1 MANKKRK
8 SKLKLRRFLPS
19 VRQLFFAS
27 LVVFGLAVLALSFS
41 VRATE
46 VPDPSEI
53 AVAQTS
59 ILYYDDG
66 VTELGRLGEANRV
79 SVNMEQIP
87 IYAQQAILA
96 AEDRDFYNHGGF
108 SIRGISRAI
117 FTNLIGASGAGG
129 GSTITQQYAKNAYL
143 TQERSLSRKYRE
155 LVLSIKLETIVA
167 KDQILNDY
175 LNTIYFGRGSY
186 GISTAANQ
194 YFNKNVVEL
203 NLSEAAL
210 LAAIIQAPNG
220 LAPEENLEGLTHRW
234 NYVLDGMASQSW
246 ITAEERKNVQFP
258 TIFPNQNVNSF
269 GGPQGYLIEQVRQTM
284 FENGITEDQ
293 INLSVLRVI
302 TTFNKI
308 AQDAL
313 VKAVLDEGPTENIE
327 GLRIGVASVRPETG
341 EVVAIYGGADYLV
354 NQLNNATQMI
364 GQAGST
370 FKAFTLAAALE
381 NNVTLAT
388 TFSGKNK
395 TMVDNYEVVNYGD
408 KSYGDQITLLNATE
422 NSVNS
427 AYVELANLIGRE
439 VVFEAA
445 KRAGIPADAV
455 GMEPNLAFTLGTTS
469 PNVVDI
475 AAAYATFASRGLQ
488 VSPSY
493 ISSVTASSGE
503 IIYKLSPKP
512 VQAFST
518 DIADTVNYALQKVVT
533 NGTGKAAKAL
543 GRPVAGKTGTT
554 NDNKSALFAG
564 YTPELATAV
573 MFVKDGPD
581 GKPMTL
587 AGTGGMVKVTGG
599 SYPARI
605 FTAYMKGALA
615 DKPVTKFAPLP
626 AGVLDGVNPTSS
638 PVAPVLPSDLPS
650 PLPVVEAPVATLV
663 VVPDLVGKSISQAL
677 VLLSG
682 ANLLGNFVMSNGAPL
697 PANTSAL
704 IVVSQ
709 NPVVSSVVTP
719 GATILISVQ

>member
-1 MANKKRK
+1 MATKKRK
-8 SKLKLRRFLPS
+8 PKRKLWRILPS
-19 VRQLFFAS
+19 IRQLFFVG
-27 LVVFGLAVLALSFS
+27 LVAFGLGVLALSFS
-41 VRATE
+41 VRVTA
-46 VPDPSEI
+46 VPAPSEI
-53 AVAQTS
+53 SVAQTS

-79 SVNMEQIP
+79 SVEMAQIP
-87 IYAQQAILA
+87 LLAQQAILA

-117 FTNLIGASGAGG
+117 YTNLTGASGAGG

-143 TQERSLSRKYRE
+143 TQERTLARKYRE

-186 GISTAANQ
+186 GIATAANQ
-194 YFNKNVVEL
+194 YFDKNVVEL
-203 NLSEAAL
+203 NLAESAL

-220 LAPEENLEGLTHRW
+220 LAPEDNLERLTNRW
-234 NYVLDGMASQSW
+234 NYVLDGMATQGW
-246 ITAEERKNVQFP
+246 ITAEERSNVQFP
-258 TIFPNQNVNSF
+258 AIIPNQAVNIF
-269 GGPQGYLIEQVRQTM
+269 GGPQGYLIEQVRQM
-284 FENGITEDQ
+284 LFEKGVTEDQ
-293 INLSVLRVI
+293 INLSGLRVI
-302 TTFNKI
+302 TTFNKV

-313 VKAVLDEGPTENIE
+313 INAVLEEGPTENIE

-370 FKAFTLAAALE
+370 FKPFTLAAALE

-388 TFSGKNK
+388 TFSGLNK
-395 TMVDNYEVVNYGD
+395 TMVDNYEVINYGD
-408 KSYGDQITLLNATE
+408 RSYGDQITLLSATE
-422 NSVNS
+422 DSVNS
-427 AYVELANLIGRE
+427 AYVELANLVGRE

-488 VSPSY
+488 VSPAY
-493 ISSVTASSGE
+493 IKSVTASSGE
-503 IIYKLSPKP
+503 VIFKLTPKP

-518 DIADTVNYALQKVVT
+518 DIADTVNFALQKVVT
-533 NGTGKAAKAL
+533 AGTGRAAKAL

-581 GKPMTL
+581 GQPVTL
-587 AGTGGMVKVTGG
+587 SGTGGLQKVTGG

-626 AGVLDGVNPTSS
+626 TGAPDGANPTSI
-638 PVAPVLPSDLPS
+638 PTTEAVPTAAPG
-650 PLPVVEAPVATLV
+650 VEAPAVIPVA
-663 VVPDLVGKSISQAL
+663 VPDLTGKSISQAL
-677 VLLSG
+677 SLLSG
-682 ANLLGNFVMSNGAPL
+682 ANLLGNFVMSNGTPL

-704 IVVSQ
+704 VVVSQ
-709 NPVVSSVVTP
+709 NPVFNSVVTP
-719 GATILISVQ
+719 GATIMIVVQ

>member
-1 MANKKRK
+1 MATKKRK
-8 SKLKLRRFLPS
+8 PKRKLWRILPS
-19 VRQLFFAS
+19 LRQLFFVG
-27 LVVFGLAVLALSFS
+27 LVVFGLGVLALSFS
-41 VRATE
+41 VRVTA
-46 VPDPSEI
+46 VPAPSEI
-53 AVAQTS
+53 SVAQTS

-79 SVNMEQIP
+79 SVEMEQIP
-87 IYAQQAILA
+87 LLAQQAILA

-117 FTNLIGASGAGG
+117 FTNLTGASGAGG

-143 TQERSLSRKYRE
+143 TQERTLARKYRE

-186 GISTAANQ
+186 GIATAANQ
-194 YFNKNVVEL
+194 YFDKNVVEL
-203 NLSEAAL
+203 NLAESAL

-220 LAPEENLEGLTHRW
+220 LAPEDNLEGLTNRW
-234 NYVLDGMASQSW
+234 NYVLDGMATQGW
-246 ITAEERKNVQFP
+246 ITAEERSNVQFP
-258 TIFPNQNVNSF
+258 AIIPNQAVNIF
-269 GGPQGYLIEQVRQTM
+269 GGPQGYLIEQVRQTL
-284 FENGITEDQ
+284 FEKGITEDQ
-293 INLSVLRVI
+293 INLSGLRVI
-302 TTFNKI
+302 TTFNKV

-313 VKAVLDEGPTENIE
+313 INAVLEEGPTENIE

-370 FKAFTLAAALE
+370 FKPFTLAAALE

-388 TFSGKNK
+388 TFSGLNK
-395 TMVDNYEVVNYGD
+395 TMVDNYEVINYGD

-427 AYVELANLIGRE
+427 AYVELANLVGRE

-469 PNVVDI
+469 PNVIDI

-493 ISSVTASSGE
+493 INSVTASSGE
-503 IIYKLSPKP
+503 VIFKLIPKP

-518 DIADTVNYALQKVVT
+518 DIADTVNFALQKVVT
-533 NGTGKAAKAL
+533 AGTGRAAKAL

-581 GKPMTL
+581 GQPMTL
-587 AGTGGMVKVTGG
+587 AGTGGLEKVTGG

-626 AGVLDGVNPTSS
+626 TGAPDGANPTGT
-638 PVAPVLPSDLPS
+638 PLPAVDPATVPGVEVPIVAPV
-650 PLPVVEAPVATLV
+650 A
-663 VVPDLVGKSISQAL
+663 VPDLTGKSIAQAL

-682 ANLLGNFVMSNGAPL
+682 SNLLGNFVMSNGAAL
-697 PANTSAL
+697 PANTAAL
-704 IVVSQ
+704 IVVGQ
-709 NPVVSSVVTP
+709 NPVSNSVVAP
-719 GATILISVQ
+719 GATIIITVQ

>member
-1 MANKKRK
+1 VATKKRK
-8 SKLKLRRFLPS
+8 PKRKLWRILPS
-19 VRQLFFAS
+19 IRQLFFVG
-27 LVVFGLAVLALSFS
+27 LVAFGLGVLALSFS
-41 VRATE
+41 VRVTA
-46 VPDPSEI
+46 VPAPSEI
-53 AVAQTS
+53 SVAQTS

-79 SVNMEQIP
+79 SVEMAQIP
-87 IYAQQAILA
+87 LLAQQAILA

-117 FTNLIGASGAGG
+117 YTNLTGASGAGG

-143 TQERSLSRKYRE
+143 TQERTLARKYRE

-186 GISTAANQ
+186 GIATAANQ
-194 YFNKNVVEL
+194 YFDKNVVEL
-203 NLSEAAL
+203 NLAESAL

-220 LAPEENLEGLTHRW
+220 LAPEDNLERLTNRW
-234 NYVLDGMASQSW
+234 NYVLDGMATQGW
-246 ITAEERKNVQFP
+246 ITAEERSNVQFP
-258 TIFPNQNVNSF
+258 AIIPNQAVNIF
-269 GGPQGYLIEQVRQTM
+269 GGPQGYLIEQVRQM
-284 FENGITEDQ
+284 LFEKGVTEDQ
-293 INLSVLRVI
+293 INLSGLRVI
-302 TTFNKI
+302 TTFNKV

-313 VKAVLDEGPTENIE
+313 INAVLEEGPTENIE

-370 FKAFTLAAALE
+370 FKPFTLAAALE

-388 TFSGKNK
+388 TFSGLNK
-395 TMVDNYEVVNYGD
+395 TMVDNYEVINYGD
-408 KSYGDQITLLNATE
+408 KSYGDQITLLSATE
-422 NSVNS
+422 DSVNS
-427 AYVELANLIGRE
+427 AYVELANLVGRE

-488 VSPSY
+488 VSPAY
-493 ISSVTASSGE
+493 IKSVTASSGE
-503 IIYKLSPKP
+503 VIFKLTPKP

-518 DIADTVNYALQKVVT
+518 DIADTVNFALQKVVT
-533 NGTGKAAKAL
+533 AGTGRAAKAL

-581 GKPMTL
+581 GQPVTL
-587 AGTGGMVKVTGG
+587 SGTGGLQKVTGG

-626 AGVLDGVNPTSS
+626 TGAPDGANPTSI
-638 PVAPVLPSDLPS
+638 PTTEAVPTAAPG
-650 PLPVVEAPVATLV
+650 VEAPAVIPVA
-663 VVPDLVGKSISQAL
+663 VPDLTGKSISQAL
-677 VLLSG
+677 SLLSG
-682 ANLLGNFVMSNGAPL
+682 ANLLGNFVMSNGTPL

-704 IVVSQ
+704 VVVSQ
-709 NPVVSSVVTP
+709 NPVFNSVVTP
-719 GATILISVQ
+719 GATIMIVVQ

>member
-1 MANKKRK
+1 MANKSRKPKRN
-8 SKLKLRRFLPS
+8 LRRLLPS
-19 VRQLFFAS
+19 FRQLFVVA
-27 LVVFGLAVLALSFS
+27 LVGFGLAVLALSFS
-41 VRATE
+41 VRVAA
-46 VPDPSEI
+46 VPAPSEI
-53 AVAQTS
+53 SVAQTS

-87 IYAQQAILA
+87 LLTQQAILA

-143 TQERSLSRKYRE
+143 TQERTLSRKYKE

-186 GISTAANQ
+186 GIATAANQ
-194 YFNKNVVEL
+194 YFDKNVVEL
-203 NLSEAAL
+203 NLSESAL

-220 LAPEENLEGLTHRW
+220 LAPEENLERLTNRW
-234 NYVLDGMASQSW
+234 NYVLDGMAVQGW
-246 ITAEERKNVQFP
+246 ITAEERSNVQFP
-258 TIFPNQNVNSF
+258 MIVPNESFNTF

-293 INLSVLRVI
+293 INLSGLRVI
-302 TTFNKI
+302 TTFNKV

-313 VKAVLDEGPTENIE
+313 FKAVLEEGPTENIE

-341 EVVAIYGGADYLV
+341 EVVAIYGGADYLL
-354 NQLNNATQMI
+354 NQFNNATQMI

-370 FKAFTLAAALE
+370 FKPFTLAAALE

-388 TFSGKNK
+388 TFSGLNK

-427 AYVELANLIGRE
+427 AYVELANLVGRE

-445 KRAGIPADAV
+445 KRAGIPADTV

-493 ISSVTASSGE
+493 IISVTASSG
-503 IIYKLSPKP
+503 
-512 VQAFST
+512 
-518 DIADTVNYALQKVVT
+518 
-533 NGTGKAAKAL
+533 
-543 GRPVAGKTGTT
+543 
-554 NDNKSALFAG
+554 
-564 YTPELATAV
+564 
-573 MFVKDGPD
+573 
-581 GKPMTL
+581 
-587 AGTGGMVKVTGG
+587 
-599 SYPARI
+599 
-605 FTAYMKGALA
+605 
-615 DKPVTKFAPLP
+615 
-626 AGVLDGVNPTSS
+626 
-638 PVAPVLPSDLPS
+638 
-650 PLPVVEAPVATLV
+650 
-663 VVPDLVGKSISQAL
+663 
-677 VLLSG
+677 
-682 ANLLGNFVMSNGAPL
+682 
-697 PANTSAL
+697 
-704 IVVSQ
+704 
-709 NPVVSSVVTP
+709 
-719 GATILISVQ
+719 

>member
-1 MANKKRK
+1 MATKKRK
-8 SKLKLRRFLPS
+8 PKRKLWRILPS
-19 VRQLFFAS
+19 IRQLFFVG
-27 LVVFGLAVLALSFS
+27 LVAFGLGVLALSFS
-41 VRATE
+41 VRVTA
-46 VPDPSEI
+46 VPAPSEI
-53 AVAQTS
+53 SVAQTS

-79 SVNMEQIP
+79 SVEMAQIP
-87 IYAQQAILA
+87 LLAQQAILA

-117 FTNLIGASGAGG
+117 YTNLTGASGAGG

-143 TQERSLSRKYRE
+143 TQERTLARKYRE

-186 GISTAANQ
+186 GIATAANQ
-194 YFNKNVVEL
+194 YFDKNVVEL
-203 NLSEAAL
+203 NLAESAL

-220 LAPEENLEGLTHRW
+220 LAPEDNLERLTNRW
-234 NYVLDGMASQSW
+234 NYVLDGMATQGW
-246 ITAEERKNVQFP
+246 ITAEERSNVQFP
-258 TIFPNQNVNSF
+258 AIIPNQAVNIF
-269 GGPQGYLIEQVRQTM
+269 GGPQGYLIEQVRQM
-284 FENGITEDQ
+284 LFEKGVTEDQ
-293 INLSVLRVI
+293 INLSGLRVI
-302 TTFNKI
+302 TTFNKV

-313 VKAVLDEGPTENIE
+313 INAVLEEGPTENIE

-370 FKAFTLAAALE
+370 FKPFTLAAALE

-388 TFSGKNK
+388 TFSGLNK
-395 TMVDNYEVVNYGD
+395 TMVDNYEVINYGD
-408 KSYGDQITLLNATE
+408 KSYGDQITLLSATE
-422 NSVNS
+422 DSVNS
-427 AYVELANLIGRE
+427 AYVELANLVGRE

-488 VSPSY
+488 VSPAY
-493 ISSVTASSGE
+493 IKSVTASSGE
-503 IIYKLSPKP
+503 VIFKLTPKP

-518 DIADTVNYALQKVVT
+518 DIADTVNFALQKVVT
-533 NGTGKAAKAL
+533 AGTGRAAKAL

-581 GKPMTL
+581 GQPVTL
-587 AGTGGMVKVTGG
+587 SGTGGLQKVTGG

-626 AGVLDGVNPTSS
+626 TGAPDGANPTSI
-638 PVAPVLPSDLPS
+638 PTTEAVPTAAPG
-650 PLPVVEAPVATLV
+650 VEAPAVIPVA
-663 VVPDLVGKSISQAL
+663 VPDLTGKSISQAL
-677 VLLSG
+677 SLLSG
-682 ANLLGNFVMSNGAPL
+682 ANLLGNFVMSNGTPL

-704 IVVSQ
+704 VVVSQ
-709 NPVVSSVVTP
+709 NPVFNSVVTP
-719 GATILISVQ
+719 GATIMIVVQ